1 MLNKNIENPLAK
13 ILYIGVPF
21 IAILV
26 TATINSDP
34 VNAPKAL
41 VLGTVSFGA
50 LAIALRFGIKIIWKD
65 SPLALIFSVAFIL
78 FALISVIFSASPLEQ
93 LLYGVGGR
101 NTGFVT
107 YLSLT
112 FILVGTLPLRNQS
125 NFGKIIL
132 GLLFAGVVNFSYNL
146 VVIFGK
152 DPIPWTNPYMTIL
165 GTFGNPNFVSA
176 FMSFFVAICTVFI
189 FDKRK
194 TWPVRIVLVVFVLV
208 SLFEIKKSNS
218 IQGIIASALGFA
230 VIGFFVLR
238 SHLKGAMISRAYLLI
253 ALFTGIAAIM
263 GMLQKGPLAPYLYKR
278 TVSLRGEYWNAGW
291 NMGISRP
298 FTGVGIDSYGIWYRE
313 LRRASAL
320 VNPGPET
327 ITNSAHNVFMDIFA
341 GGGFPLFIAY
351 SGLLALVL
359 VSIIRVTR
367 RTNTYDPIFISLTVG
382 WLCYVAQ
389 SMVSINQIGLA
400 VWGWLFGGALI
411 AYEVGSRREEFFVS
425 EPGIRGGNRNKSS
438 KIQSNS
444 ATPASVTLV
453 AFIGLVVGTIVACPP
468 AIADAKW
475 RSALSS
481 GNAEKVMSAL
491 DSWPQDSGRLAQGAN
506 LLAQSNLNEPAYKY
520 AKIGVKFNPR
530 YTDAWKVLGG
540 TPLAT
545 EEDKKLA
552 NENLRLLDSRNP
564 ANKLAP

>member
-13 ILYIGVPF
+13 ILYLGVPF

-26 TATINSDP
+26 TASINADP

-50 LAIALRFGIKIIWKD
+50 LAIALRFGIKLVWKD
-65 SPLALIFSVAFIL
+65 SPLALIFSMAFIV
-78 FALISVIFSASPLEQ
+78 FALISIVFSESPLEQ
-93 LLYGVGGR
+93 LLFGVGGR

-107 YLSLT
+107 YLCLT
-112 FILVGTLPLRNQS
+112 FIFIATLTLRNQG
-125 NFGKIIL
+125 NFGRIIV
-132 GLLFAGVVNFSYNL
+132 GLLFAGVVNFFYNL
-146 VVIFGK
+146 IVIFGK
-152 DPIPWTNPYMTIL
+152 DPIPWTNPYKTIL

-189 FDKRK
+189 FDKRR
-194 TWPVRIVLVVFVLV
+194 TWTIRIVLIAFVLV

-218 IQGIIASALGFA
+218 IQGLIASALGFA
-230 VIGFFVLR
+230 VIGYFVLR
-238 SHLKGAMISRAYLLI
+238 SHFKGAMISRAYLLMT
-253 ALFTGIAAIM
+253 LVTGIAAIM

-291 NMGISRP
+291 NMGISKP
-298 FTGVGIDSYGIWYRE
+298 FTGVGMDSYGIWYRE
-313 LRRASAL
+313 SRRASAL
-320 VNPGPET
+320 IVPGAET

-341 GGGFPLFIAY
+341 GGGFPLFISY
-351 SGLLALVL
+351 IGLLVLVL

-367 RTNTYDPIFISLTVG
+367 RTNSYDPVFISLTVG
-382 WLCYVAQ
+382 WVCYVAQ

-411 AYEVGSRREEFFVS
+411 AYEVASRREGFFAS
-425 EPGIRGGNRNKSS
+425 EPGGPGGNRNKSS

-444 ATPASVTLV
+444 ATPAGVTLV

-491 DSWPQDSGRLAQGAN
+491 DSWPRDSGRIAQGAN
-506 LLAQSNLNEPAYKY
+506 LLAQSNLNDAAYKY
-520 AKIGVKFNPR
+520 AKIGVEFNPR
-530 YTDAWKVLGG
+530 YFDAWKVLGG

-545 EEDKKLA
+545 EADKKLA
-552 NENLRLLDSRNP
+552 NENLHFLDSRNP
-564 ANKLAP
+564 AYKLAP

>member
-1 MLNKNIENPLAK
+1 MLNRNIENPLAK
-13 ILYIGVPF
+13 ILYLGVPF

-26 TATINSDP
+26 TATISSDP

-65 SPLALIFSVAFIL
+65 SPLALIFSVACIS

-107 YLSLT
+107 YLCLT
-112 FILVGTLPLRNQS
+112 FILVATLPLRNKN

-132 GLLFAGVVNFSYNL
+132 GLLFAGVVNFLYNL
-146 VVIFGK
+146 IVIFGK
-152 DPIPWTNPYMTIL
+152 DPIPWTNPYKTIL

-176 FMSFFVAICTVFI
+176 FMSFFVAVCTVLI
-189 FDKRK
+189 FDKSK
-194 TWPVRIVLVVFVLV
+194 TWSVRIVLIALVLV

-218 IQGIIASALGFA
+218 IQGLIASALGFA
-230 VIGFFVLR
+230 VIGYFVLR
-238 SHLKGAMISRAYLLI
+238 SHFKSVIISRSYLVL
-253 ALFTGIAAIM
+253 AFATGVATVM
-263 GMLQKGPLAPYLYKR
+263 GMLQKGPLTHYVYKS
-278 TVSLRGEYWNAGW
+278 TVSLRGEYWHAGW

-298 FTGVGIDSYGIWYRE
+298 FTGLGLDSYGIWYRE
-313 LRRASAL
+313 SRRASAL
-320 VNPGPET
+320 IVPGAET

-351 SGLLALVL
+351 IGLLVL
-359 VSIIRVTR
+359 VLVAIIRITR
-367 RTNTYDPIFISLTVG
+367 RTNSYDPIFTSLTVG

-389 SMVSINQIGLA
+389 SIVSINQIGLA

-411 AYEVGSRREEFFVS
+411 AYEVASRREGFFIS
-425 EPGIRGGNRNKSS
+425 EPASRGGNRNRKSTNS
-438 KIQSNS
+438 SNS
-444 ATPASVTLV
+444 VTPASVTLV
-453 AFIGLVVGTIVACPP
+453 AFIGLVVGTIVASPP

-481 GNAEKVMSAL
+481 GNADKVIAAL
-491 DSWPQDSGRLAQGAN
+491 DAWPQDSGRLAQGAN
-506 LLAQSNLNEPAYKY
+506 LLAQSKLNDAAYKF
-520 AKIGVKFNPR
+520 AKFGVKFNPR

-545 EEDKKLA
+545 EADKKLA
-552 NENLRLLDSRNP
+552 NENLYFLDSRNP
-564 ANKLAP
+564 ANKLVP

>member
-1 MLNKNIENPLAK
+1 
-13 ILYIGVPF
+13 LYLGVPF

-26 TATINSDP
+26 TAAINSDP

-50 LAIALRFGIKIIWKD
+50 LAIALRYGVKLVWKD
-65 SPLALIFSVAFIL
+65 SSLALIFSMAFIV

-93 LLYGVGGR
+93 LLFGVGGR
-101 NTGFVT
+101 NTGFIT
-107 YLSLT
+107 YLCLT
-112 FILVGTLPLRNQS
+112 FIFVATLTLRNRG
-125 NFGKIIL
+125 NFGRIIL
-132 GLLFAGVVNFSYNL
+132 GLLFAGVVNFFYNL
-146 VVIFGK
+146 IVIFGK
-152 DPIPWTNPYMTIL
+152 DPIPWTNPYKTIL

-189 FDKRK
+189 FDKSK
-194 TWPVRIVLVVFVLV
+194 ALTIRIVLIIFVLV

-218 IQGIIASALGFA
+218 IQGLIASALGFA
-230 VIGFFVLR
+230 VIGYFVLR
-238 SHLKGAMISRAYLLI
+238 SHFKRAMISRSYLFISLI
-253 ALFTGIAAIM
+253 TGIAAIM
-263 GMLQKGPLAPYLYKR
+263 GMLQKGPLAPFLYKR

-313 LRRASAL
+313 SRRASAL

-341 GGGFPLFIAY
+341 GGGFPLLITY
-351 SGLLALVL
+351 MGLLALVL
-359 VSIIRVTR
+359 VAIIRIAR
-367 RTNTYDPIFISLTVG
+367 RTNSYDPVFISLTVG

-411 AYEVGSRREEFFVS
+411 AYEVASRREGFFVS
-425 EPGIRGGNRNKSS
+425 EPGGRSGNRNKSS
-438 KIQSNS
+438 KNGSNS
-444 ATPASVTLV
+444 DTPASVTLV
-453 AFIGLVVGTIVACPP
+453 AFVGLVVGTIVASPP

-475 RSALSS
+475 RSALVS
-481 GNAEKVMSAL
+481 GNADKVMAAL

-520 AKIGVKFNPR
+520 AQIGVKFNPR

-545 EEDKKLA
+545 AQDKKLA
-552 NENLRLLDSRNP
+552 NENIYLLDSRNP